1 MALRYNE
8 QSGMFEEVDEE
19 LRILC
24 FTYDGSPIRYKDESV
39 IFRWDIQGAQRIY
52 VNEIEVSVDS
62 LSYTHPLSEV
72 GLQDFVLKAENGDN
86 RETETIQIMV
96 VETPLFNIEN
106 SKEKLR
112 KGKGETCVIKWN
124 S

>member
-52 VNEIEVSVDS
+52 VNEIIIE
-62 LSYTHPLSEV
+62 
-72 GLQDFVLKAENGDN
+72 
-86 RETETIQIMV
+86 RIM
-96 VETPLFNIEN
+96 TL
-106 SKEKLR
+106 
-112 KGKGETCVIKWN
+112 
-124 S
+124 